1 MSTVPSEIF
10 LHDLHPSAAGI
21 RGEVLAGLAHR
32 PKRLPSKYLYDAR
45 GSALFERI
53 CELPEYYLTRAEL
66 ALMHAHAEAIAAALG
81 PRTLL
86 VEYGS
91 GSATK
96 TPLLLERLADVVAY
110 VPVEISRSALGASAE
125 RLSAQFPGTQML
137 PVWADFTQPLTLPE
151 PARAPRRTVIYF
163 PGSTIGN
170 FDTDAAVCLLSQM
183 RREMGADGMA
193 LIGVDLVKPEP
204 LIEAAYNDAAGVT
217 AEFTL
222 NLLRRLNEELRSD
235 FDLRAFRHRA
245 RYHPERERIETHIV
259 SRAEQ
264 EVSVDGHRCHFAAGE
279 AMPVEISC
287 KYSCESFARIAKRAG
302 LRVTHVWTDPRQL
315 FSVQCLRPAG
325 SMHAHPQPVR
335 AD

>member
-1 MSTVPSEIF
+1 MSTVPRDLF
-10 LHDLHPSAAGI
+10 QHDLQPSAASI
-21 RGEVLAGLAHR
+21 RAEVLAGLAHR

-45 GSALFERI
+45 GSKLFERI
-53 CELPEYYLTRAEL
+53 CALPEYYLTRAEL
-66 ALMHAHAEAIAAALG
+66 ALMRAHAAAITAALG

-96 TPLLLERLADVVAY
+96 TSLLLEQLADVVAY
-110 VPVEISRSALGASAE
+110 VPVEISRSALGASVA
-125 RLSAQFPGTQML
+125 RLSAQFPDTQML
-137 PVWADFTQPLTLPE
+137 PVWADFTRPLTLPE
-151 PARAPRRTVIYF
+151 PARPPRRTVIYF

-183 RREMGADGMA
+183 RREMGPDGMA
-193 LIGVDLVKPEP
+193 LIGVDLLKPEP

-222 NLLRRLNEELRSD
+222 NLLRRLNEELRAD

-264 EVSVDGHRCHFAAGE
+264 EVRIDGHRFHFAAGE
-279 AMPVEISC
+279 ALQVEISC
-287 KYSCESFARIAKRAG
+287 KYSSESFARIAQRAG
-302 LRVTHVWTDPRQL
+302 LRVAHVWTDPQQL

-325 SMHAHPQPVR
+325 AMHAHPEP
-335 AD
+335 APAN